1 MSGRMGGGKVA
12 VVLFNLGGP
21 DRLEAVQPFLANLFS
36 DPAIIG
42 LPGLLRRP
50 LAKLIARRRAPVA
63 REIYAQIGGGSP
75 LLPLTQAQGDALEA
89 ALAARG
95 IEAKSF
101 IAMRYWHPLTE
112 AAAREVASWRPDRV
126 VLLPLYPQYSTTTTG
141 SSLAAWD
148 EAAAAAGLAAPASA
162 VCCYP
167 TDPGFVAAVAE
178 HVGEAV
184 AAARANGGR
193 FRLLF
198 SAHGLP
204 ERVIARGDPY
214 QWQVEQTV
222 AAVMATLADP
232 GLDHA
237 ICYQS
242 RVGPLKWIGPS
253 TEDELERAAEDR
265 IATAIVIPI
274 AFVSEHSETLVELDI
289 EYRKFADERG
299 IANYLRV
306 PAVGTTPAF
315 IEGLAELVTGALERR
330 TGVAG
335 GEGRRICQER
345 WQGCPCLQPAA
356 SGAKA

>member
-1 MSGRMGGGKVA
+1 MTAQAKDKVA

-42 LPGLLRRP
+42 LPALLRRP
-50 LAKLIARRRAPVA
+50 LARLIARRRAPVA

-75 LLPLTQAQGDALEA
+75 LLALTEAQGRALEA
-89 ALAARG
+89 ELAARG
-95 IEAKSF
+95 VEARSF
-101 IAMRYWHPLTE
+101 VAMRYWHPLSE
-112 AAAREVASWRPDRV
+112 AAAQAVAAWRPDRV

-141 SSLAAWD
+141 SSLAAWSD
-148 EAAAAAGLAAPASA
+148 AAAQAGVTAPVAG

-167 TDPGFVAAVAE
+167 TDRGFVSAVAG
-178 HVGEAV
+178 HVAEAI

-222 AAVMATLADP
+222 AAVMAAFADP
-232 GLDHA
+232 SLDHA

-253 TEDELERAAEDR
+253 TEEELARAAADGV
-265 IATAIVIPI
+265 ATAIVIPI

-289 EYRKFADERG
+289 EYRKLASRHG
-299 IANYLRV
+299 IAHYIRV

-315 IEGLAELVTGALERR
+315 IEGLADLVGDALERR
-330 TGVAG
+330 TGLASG
-335 GEGRRICQER
+335 ALHRLCDPR
-345 WQGCPCLQPAA
+345 WRGCPCQAQA
-356 SGAKA
+356 MAEGSAG

>member
-1 MSGRMGGGKVA
+1 
-12 VVLFNLGGP
+12 
-21 DRLEAVQPFLANLFS
+21 
-36 DPAIIG
+36 
-42 LPGLLRRP
+42 
-50 LAKLIARRRAPVA
+50 
-63 REIYAQIGGGSP
+63 
-75 LLPLTQAQGDALEA
+75 
-89 ALAARG
+89 
-95 IEAKSF
+95 
-101 IAMRYWHPLTE
+101 
-112 AAAREVASWRPDRV
+112 
-126 VLLPLYPQYSTTTTG
+126 
-141 SSLAAWD
+141 
-148 EAAAAAGLAAPASA
+148 
-162 VCCYP
+162 
-167 TDPGFVAAVAE
+167 
-178 HVGEAV
+178 
-184 AAARANGGR
+184 
-193 FRLLF
+193 
-198 SAHGLP
+198 
-204 ERVIARGDPY
+204 
-214 QWQVEQTV
+214 
-222 AAVMATLADP
+222 MATLADP